1 MKAKAVAVLTIIGLL
16 AFAQT
21 LSAQEKE
28 KKKRGPGGRVKSV
41 DASANTLTVSMR
53 ERGKD
58 QAVDK
63 TYKVAK
69 DCKVSINGESKT
81 LADVKADMFV
91 TLTVGANDEVT
102 EIRSVMR
109 KKKENT

>member
-1 MKAKAVAVLTIIGLL
+1 MRAKAVAVLAIIGLL

-21 LSAQEKE
+21 LSAQEKT
-28 KKKRGPGGRVKSV
+28 KKRGGPAGRVKSV
-41 DASANTLTVSMR
+41 DASAGTITVSMR

-63 TYKVAK
+63 TFKVAK
-69 DCKVSINGESKT
+69 DCKVTINGESKK
-81 LADVKADMFV
+81 LEDVKADMFV
-91 TLTVGANDEVT
+91 ALTVANEEVT